1 MRFGALAEPVGP
13 YMIIERQEGE
23 DFFQYYSFYEGRDS
37 VGSNGFN
44 TYVSMQAAKD
54 LNIVNVSYE
63 PDELDVYGT
72 GHRHRRQTRRLQTAA
87 AADDDRAGKEPFVYM
102 SSAPTIGGPRNSIR
116 LEGNR
121 RFNRGLF
128 VIDLR
133 HMPAGTYRA

>member
-1 MRFGALAEPVGP
+1 LEDAFRNGAEPVGP
-13 YMIIERQEGE
+13 YMLIERQEGE

-63 PDELDVYGT
+63 PDELDVFG
-72 GHRHRRQTRRLQTAA
+72 TRRRYRRRSMDLQT
-87 AADDDRAGKEPFVYM
+87 DEDRAGKEPFVYM
-102 SSAPTIGGPRNSIR
+102 SSSPTIGGPRNSIR

-133 HMPAGTYRA
+133 HMPAGTCRV

>member
-1 MRFGALAEPVGP
+1 ML
-13 YMIIERQEGE
+13 IERQEGE

-72 GHRHRRQTRRLQTAA
+72 RRRRIRRNRHLQTQPTH
-87 AADDDRAGKEPFVYM
+87 DDDRAGKEPFVYM
-102 SSAPTIGGPRNSIR
+102 SSSPTIGGPRNSIR

-128 VIDLR
+128 IIDLR
-133 HMPAGTYRA
+133 HMPAGTCHLYLITRNDVTDA